1 MGRFINP
8 FTDFGFHR
16 IFGQE
21 IHKELLIDFLNQLLK
36 GEREVRDIRIKN
48 PLQTP
53 EVEEGRGVVFDVYCE
68 DSDGVWFVVEMQA
81 AAQPYFYDRGLYY
94 LARAIDQQGQRGK
107 DWKFELQP
115 VYGVFFLNFKMEGE
129 FSKFRT
135 DVILADRSTG
145 RMFSDKIRQVY
156 LELPY
161 FPRGSWEECEND
173 FERWIYL
180 LKHMETLERM
190 PERLR
195 KSVFERLLEVADV
208 ASLTKEERVLYDEAL
223 KRYRD
228 YKNTVEY
235 AEEKGIKKGI
245 EQGIEIGKAEGLAQ
259 GRQEEKWTTARN
271 MKSEGIP
278 SDIIQRCTGLSLE
291 EIERL

>member
-1 MGRFINP
+1 
-8 FTDFGFHR
+8 
-16 IFGQE
+16 
-21 IHKELLIDFLNQLLK
+21 
-36 GEREVRDIRIKN
+36 
-48 PLQTP
+48 
-53 EVEEGRGVVFDVYCE
+53 
-68 DSDGVWFVVEMQA
+68 
-81 AAQPYFYDRGLYY
+81 
-94 LARAIDQQGQRGK
+94 
-107 DWKFELQP
+107 
-115 VYGVFFLNFKMEGE
+115 MEGE

-245 EQGIEIGKAEGLAQ
+245 EQGKQ
-259 GRQEEKWTTARN
+259 DTARN
-271 MKSEGIP
+271 LKRKGIP
-278 SDIIQRCTGLSLE
+278 LEIIAECTGLPLE
-291 EIERL
+291 DIERL

>member
-1 MGRFINP
+1 
-8 FTDFGFHR
+8 
-16 IFGQE
+16 
-21 IHKELLIDFLNQLLK
+21 
-36 GEREVRDIRIKN
+36 
-48 PLQTP
+48 
-53 EVEEGRGVVFDVYCE
+53 
-68 DSDGVWFVVEMQA
+68 
-81 AAQPYFYDRGLYY
+81 
-94 LARAIDQQGQRGK
+94 
-107 DWKFELQP
+107 
-115 VYGVFFLNFKMEGE
+115 MEGE

-208 ASLTKEERVLYDEAL
+208 ASLTKEERVDGENYFRQLGKGDSHTQTAYFSAQKARLSACKEQCEREAKARTELYTKLGLLA
-223 KRYRD
+223 
-228 YKNTVEY
+228 
-235 AEEKGIKKGI
+235 
-245 EQGIEIGKAEGLAQ
+245 GLALVVLI
-259 GRQEEKWTTARN
+259 
-271 MKSEGIP
+271 M
-278 SDIIQRCTGLSLE
+278 
-291 EIERL
+291 

>member
-21 IHKELLIDFLNQLLK
+21 IL
-36 GEREVRDIRIKN
+36 
-48 PLQTP
+48 
-53 EVEEGRGVVFDVYCE
+53 
-68 DSDGVWFVVEMQA
+68 
-81 AAQPYFYDRGLYY
+81 
-94 LARAIDQQGQRGK
+94 
-107 DWKFELQP
+107 
-115 VYGVFFLNFKMEGE
+115 LNFKMEGE

-161 FPRGSWEECEND
+161 FSRGSWEECEND

-245 EQGIEIGKAEGLAQ
+245 EQGIEIGKAEGMAQ
-259 GRQEEKWTTARN
+259 GIEQGKLEMALA
-271 MKSEGIP
+271 MKRKGIP
-278 SDIIQRCTGLSLE
+278 LEVIAECSGLSLE
-291 EIERL
+291 EIEGL

>member
-16 IFGQE
+16 IFGQ
-21 IHKELLIDFLNQLLK
+21 
-36 GEREVRDIRIKN
+36 
-48 PLQTP
+48 
-53 EVEEGRGVVFDVYCE
+53 
-68 DSDGVWFVVEMQA
+68 
-81 AAQPYFYDRGLYY
+81 
-94 LARAIDQQGQRGK
+94 
-107 DWKFELQP
+107 
-115 VYGVFFLNFKMEGE
+115 
-129 FSKFRT
+129 
-135 DVILADRSTG
+135 
-145 RMFSDKIRQVY
+145 
-156 LELPY
+156 
-161 FPRGSWEECEND
+161 END

-245 EQGIEIGKAEGLAQ
+245 EIGKAEGLAQ

-271 MKSEGIP
+271 LKRKGIP
-278 SDIIQRCTGLSLE
+278 LEIIAECTGLPLE